1 MRSGLLRRCLLREC
15 AGAACRAAR
24 PARRRIRAAQCWQR
38 PRRRRPRRLSPSD
51 VLRECCWCRCRW
63 WSGGPGAGGA
73 SPEPCGARAWRWKAS
88 LRPPG
93 RGSSDAACGPCVCVA
108 APKGRARGVWGGA
121 QRTEPAQCIAAPVRR
136 EALKNLKTL
145 DYTARVNSDAR
156 ELSPARVNSDS
167 RELSRAVING
177 DEPLELTRP
186 LS

>member
-38 PRRRRPRRLSPSD
+38 PRRRRPRRPSPSD
-51 VLRECCWCRCRW
+51 VLRERGWCRCRW

-108 APKGRARGVWGGA
+108 R
-121 QRTEPAQCIAAPVRR
+121 RTEGPRAWGLGWGAANRTCAVYSGSGATRSTKTSRLLITAQ
-136 EALKNLKTL
+136 
-145 DYTARVNSDAR
+145 VNSDAR